1 MNNSSLFNSSIL
13 NEKQYS
19 DQDFKTSCI
28 ERLKGILRREFKNDF
43 LKQQVKETAT
53 GLNFACPY
61 CGDSAL
67 NPRKKR
73 AWFLL
78 NGKFEGHFKC
88 FNCGKF
94 VSIQQF
100 FKDFNENLDLGSIS
114 YLSSHTENLKVHF
127 NSSSNESIFV
137 DRDEAIKFSIERDV
151 LARMLRL
158 EEIKKGSKGF
168 KYLVRRNQWNFENF
182 LYDPNGDYVVLLNSI
197 EGKHVLGFQCRDLSG
212 KRKSKYKSA
221 TLQRIHKMILQD
233 QKTVPADLENMSLI
247 FNIMNVNVMKPV
259 IVTEGPFDCFLLP
272 NAIASSGA
280 SKVIPIDM
288 DFFYLYDND
297 KTGTEYALKK
307 LYEGHHV
314 FMWQKL
320 KADLQLPDRK
330 KWDINDVV
338 NYLRMNKMHT
348 SIKWID
354 YFTNDSLDSIYI

>member
-1 MNNSSLFNSSIL
+1 MENSSLFNSSIL

-43 LKQQVKETAT
+43 LKQQVKETNS

-61 CGDSAL
+61 CGDSMM
-67 NPRKKR
+67 NSRKKR
-73 AWFLL
+73 GWFLL

-100 FKDFNENLDLGSIS
+100 FKDFNENLDLGSIT
-114 YLSSHTENLKVHF
+114 YLSNHTENLKVHF
-127 NSSSNESIFV
+127 NNSSNESFFV
-137 DRDEAIKFSIERDV
+137 DKDEAIKLSIRRDV
-151 LARMLRL
+151 LMRSLNL
-158 EEIKKGSKGF
+158 EEIKKGSKGY
-168 KYLVRRNQWNFENF
+168 KYLVRRNQWNFQNF
-182 LYDPNGDYVVLLNSI
+182 LYDPNGDYIVILNLI
-197 EGKHVLGFQCRDLSG
+197 DGIYVLGFQCRDLSG
-212 KRKSKYKSA
+212 KRKNKYKTV
-221 TLQRIHKMILQD
+221 TLQRIHELILRD
-233 QKTVPADLENMSLI
+233 QKKIPSDLENISTV
-247 FNIMNVNVMKPV
+247 FNIMNVDTVKPV

-280 SKVIPIDM
+280 SKVIPIDL

-307 LYEGHHV
+307 LYEGYHV

-320 KADLQLPDRK
+320 KSDLQIPDKK
-330 KWDINDVV
+330 KWDVNDLV
-338 NYLRMNKMHT
+338 NYLRMNKR
-348 SIKWID
+348 SINIKWID
-354 YFTNDSLDSIYI
+354 YFTNDPLDSIYI